1 MDAMM
6 TMRRAILGLT
16 LALTASLL
24 SARADSAALQ
34 TWRVLLVAGDDS
46 AAVFDNAVDR
56 FTEILSSRPGVEL
69 YRLTSDRRLRS
80 ATRHMASAQAIDS
93 ALTGSAAQG
102 CFVFMTS
109 HGSTKGLLL
118 REDDESDRTLSPGK
132 LDRILD
138 QQCGERPTVVVVS
151 ACHSGV
157 FIGRASKGDNRI
169 WLTAARDD
177 RVSFGCGS
185 EFEFTYFDE
194 CLLGAWPKSKTW
206 KQLFDRTST
215 CVRLKESELSESSS
229 LPQAFF
235 GKSVKDLELP

>member
-1 MDAMM
+1 MM
-6 TMRRAILGLT
+6 RCAILVFGLAA
-16 LALTASLL
+16 ALLP
-24 SARADSAALQ
+24 RPADSAALHS
-34 TWRVLLVAGDDS
+34 WRVVLVAGDDS

-56 FTEILSSRPGVEL
+56 LTQLLAGKPGLEIQ
-69 YRLTSDRRLRS
+69 RLTSDRRLRS
-80 ATRHMASAQAIDS
+80 AARGIASARTIDS

-109 HGSTKGLLL
+109 HGTVDGLYL
-118 REDDESDRTLSPGK
+118 REDDDSDRTLSPGK

-138 QQCGERPTVVVVS
+138 KQCGKRPTVVVVS

-177 RVSFGCGS
+177 RDSFGCGA
-185 EFEFTYFDE
+185 EFELTYFDE
-194 CLLGAWPKSKTW
+194 CLIGAWPKSKTW
-206 KQLFDRTST
+206 KHLFDRTTT

-235 GKSVKDLELP
+235 GDGVKDLELP